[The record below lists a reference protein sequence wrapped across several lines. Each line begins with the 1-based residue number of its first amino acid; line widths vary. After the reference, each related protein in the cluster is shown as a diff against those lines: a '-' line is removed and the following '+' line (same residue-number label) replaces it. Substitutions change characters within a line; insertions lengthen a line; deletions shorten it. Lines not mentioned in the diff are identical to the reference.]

1 MGASSKEFMKVRM
14 LKDDY
19 MEVPPEVRQR
29 MEIMYVDVEGYDYTH
44 DELWSKL
51 DAEANKAYKAKKKRE
66 FELRHNIKK

>member
-44 DELWSKL
+44 DELWNKL
-51 DAEANKAYKAKKKRE
+51 DAESKKAYNAKLKRE
-66 FELRHNIKK
+66 FQLRHNIKK